1 MKYRNKLSG
10 DIQFYRHILLKT
22 GVCLLMVFTATL
34 CQAKSLD
41 AKAQSAVNALYHF
54 RFHEADSIIGELE
67 KQYPAHY
74 LPSVA
79 RAQYYW
85 WKLISQS
92 ANDSLKQQYLQS
104 LLHAES
110 LIKHDVPVEDS
121 DFNDL
126 FFLIN
131 IYASRARLDL
141 MNQDYFK
148 TMRHLAKSASF
159 ISLTLHQEDAFS
171 PFLLTSGLYNYMV
184 GHGEEIYPFFRW
196 YSLRYP
202 KGNKMEG
209 IEQLK
214 KAAHG
219 DNLLIKTEANYFL
232 MKIYTEIEEDYQ
244 EALPY
249 VHWLTD
255 TYPDNLIFLHHY
267 YEVMNQLNR
276 KNASEQIRISFF
288 QSLQENQQLNSQQVV
303 HLRELL

>member
-1 MKYRNKLSG
+1 MRYCC
-10 DIQFYRHILLKT
+10 QVLLT
-22 GVCLLMVFTATL
+22 AGVCLLMGLTANN
-34 CQAKSLD
+34 CQAKTLD
-41 AKAQSAVNALYHF
+41 VKAQSAVNALYHF
-54 RFHEADSIIGELE
+54 RFHDADSIIGELE

-92 ANDSLKQQYLQS
+92 ENDSMKHQYLQS

-110 LIKHDVPVEDS
+110 LINHDVLEEDS

-141 MNQDYFK
+141 MNQDYLK
-148 TMRHLAKSASF
+148 AMRHLAKSANF
-159 ISLTLHQEDAFS
+159 ISLTLHQEDNFS
-171 PFLLTSGLYNYMV
+171 PFLLTSGLYNYMA

-196 YSLRYP
+196 YSFRYP
-202 KGNKMEG
+202 KGNKMAG
-209 IEQLK
+209 IAQLK

-219 DNLLIKTEANYFL
+219 ENFLVKTEANYFL
-232 MKIYTEIEEDYQ
+232 MKIYAEIEENYQ

-249 VHWLTD
+249 ARWLTD

-276 KNASEQIRISFF
+276 KNISEQIRISFF
-288 QSLQENQQLNSQQVV
+288 QSLEENQQLNSQQIV
-303 HLRELL
+303 HLRGLL